1 MEIKRILNGINYE
14 ILQEVK
20 QDLSAKNMEYDSRK
34 INKGDI
40 FIALEGHTVDGHNFI
55 EKAVEN
61 GAETIFVSK
70 KDIPLIEGI
79 NFYYIENLSEDMGKI
94 ASNFYGYPQ
103 NALKI
108 IGVTGTNG
116 KTTTTYILEA
126 LLGEDK
132 TARLGT
138 VEYKIG
144 DEIIPAPNTTPMSL
158 DIVKMCKKAA
168 DKNLKYLVMEIS
180 SHGLELGRVNMLK
193 LDVAIFTNLT
203 EDHMD
208 FHKNMEN
215 YFNAKKKIFSL
226 LKDTR
231 NSVINID
238 DKYGQKY
245 IEYTNGLSYGLE
257 KGDITGKI
265 EHISRHGQKVELK
278 IFNNKYETELKLLGK
293 FNLYNL
299 LGAIGAVKYIGM
311 KDEDILEKI
320 KYIHGA
326 PGRFEPV
333 NIDADFTVIV
343 DYAHTGDAL
352 ENILKSVNELKTG
365 RVISVFGCGGDRDRE
380 KRPVM
385 GRIAEK
391 YSDFTIVTSDN
402 PRTEDPQEIIREIAT
417 GLQKDNHV
425 IQPDRAKAIEIA
437 VQNAEKDDI
446 IVIAGKGHETYQIIG
461 REKRHFDDRE
471 AVREALANL
480 ILRGEK

>member
-1 MEIKRILNGINYE
+1 MEIKRILNGIEYE
-14 ILQEVK
+14 VIQETAS
-20 QDLSAKNMEYDSRK
+20 DITAEGMEYDSRK
-34 INKGDI
+34 IKKGDI
-40 FIALEGHTVDGHNFI
+40 FIALEGHVVDGHDFI

-61 GAETIFVSK
+61 GAKTILVSK
-70 KDIPLIEGI
+70 KDISVIEGI
-79 NFYYIENLSEDMGKI
+79 NYYYVENLSENIGTI

-103 NALKI
+103 NNLHI

-144 DEIIPAPNTTPMSL
+144 DEIIPAPNTTPMSV
-158 DIVKMCKKAA
+158 DIVKMCKKAV
-168 DKNLKYLVMEIS
+168 DKGLKYLVMEIS

-193 LDVAIFTNLT
+193 LDVGIFTNLT
-203 EDHMD
+203 EDHLD
-208 FHKNMEN
+208 FHKTMEN
-215 YFNAKKKIFSL
+215 YFNAKKKMFDL
-226 LKDTR
+226 LKDMR

-238 DKYGQKY
+238 DKYGEKY
-245 IEYTNGLSYGLE
+245 ISYTNGLSYGIE

-265 EHISRHGQKVELK
+265 EKISRHGQKVELK

-299 LGAIGAVKYIGM
+299 LGAIGAVKCLGM

-320 KYIHGA
+320 KNIHGA

-333 NIDADFTVIV
+333 KIDTDFTVIV

-352 ENILKSVNELKTG
+352 ENILKSVNEIKTK
-365 RVISVFGCGGDRDRE
+365 RIITVFGCGGDRDRE

-391 YSDFTIVTSDN
+391 FSDLAVVTSDN
-402 PRTEDPQEIIREIAT
+402 PRTENPKEIIKEIAA
-417 GLQKDNHV
+417 GLKQDNHIIEV
-425 IQPDRAKAIEIA
+425 DRAKAIEIA
-437 VQNAEKDDI
+437 MQNAQKDDI
-446 IVIAGKGHETYQIIG
+446 IVIAGKGHENYQIIG
-461 REKRHFDDRE
+461 REKIHFDDRE
-471 AVREALANL
+471 AVQSAMAKL
-480 ILRGEK
+480 ISRGEK

>member
-1 MEIKRILNGINYE
+1 MEIKRILNGIKYE
-14 ILQEVK
+14 TLQEINGNI
-20 QDLSAKNMEYDSRK
+20 SAENMEYDSRK

-40 FIALEGHTVDGHNFI
+40 FIALAGHTVDGHDFI
-55 EKAVEN
+55 EKAVEK
-61 GAETIFVSK
+61 GAETIFVSR
-70 KDIPLIEGI
+70 KDIQFIDGI
-79 NFYYIENLSEDMGKI
+79 NYYYIENLSEDMGKI

-103 NALKI
+103 NSLKI

-126 LLGEDK
+126 LLGENK

-158 DIVKMCKKAA
+158 DIVKMCKKAV

-193 LDVAIFTNLT
+193 LDAAIFTNLT
-203 EDHMD
+203 QDHLD
-208 FHKNMEN
+208 FHKTMEN
-215 YFNAKKKIFSL
+215 YFHAKKKIFSL
-226 LKDTR
+226 LKDMR

-238 DKYGQKY
+238 DEYGKKYL
-245 IEYTNGLSYGLE
+245 EYTNGISYGLE

-265 EHISRHGQKVELK
+265 ENISRHGQKVELK

-299 LGAIGAVKYIGM
+299 LGAIGAVKCLGM
-311 KDEDILEKI
+311 KDEEIIEKI
-320 KYIHGA
+320 KNIHGA

-333 NIDADFTVIV
+333 KIDADFTVIV

-365 RVISVFGCGGDRDRE
+365 RVISVFGCGGDRDKG

-385 GRIAEK
+385 AEIAEK
-391 YSDFTIVTSDN
+391 YSDLTVATSDN
-402 PRTEDPQEIIREIAT
+402 PRTEDPEEI
-417 GLQKDNHV
+417 LKDIVKGFKKENHIIEV
-425 IQPDRAKAIEIA
+425 DRKKAVAIA
-437 VQNAEKDDI
+437 VQNAKKDDI

-461 REKRHFDDRE
+461 REKIHFDDRE
-471 AVREALANL
+471 VVQEALANL
-480 ILRGEK
+480 R

>member
-144 DEIIPAPNTTPMSL
+144 DEIILSL
-158 DIVKMCKKAA
+158 I
-168 DKNLKYLVMEIS
+168 
-180 SHGLELGRVNMLK
+180 
-193 LDVAIFTNLT
+193 
-203 EDHMD
+203 
-208 FHKNMEN
+208 
-215 YFNAKKKIFSL
+215 
-226 LKDTR
+226 
-231 NSVINID
+231 
-238 DKYGQKY
+238 
-245 IEYTNGLSYGLE
+245 
-257 KGDITGKI
+257 
-265 EHISRHGQKVELK
+265 HI
-278 IFNNKYETELKLLGK
+278 
-293 FNLYNL
+293 
-299 LGAIGAVKYIGM
+299 
-311 KDEDILEKI
+311 
-320 KYIHGA
+320 
-326 PGRFEPV
+326 
-333 NIDADFTVIV
+333 
-343 DYAHTGDAL
+343 
-352 ENILKSVNELKTG
+352 
-365 RVISVFGCGGDRDRE
+365 
-380 KRPVM
+380 
-385 GRIAEK
+385 
-391 YSDFTIVTSDN
+391 
-402 PRTEDPQEIIREIAT
+402 
-417 GLQKDNHV
+417 
-425 IQPDRAKAIEIA
+425 
-437 VQNAEKDDI
+437 
-446 IVIAGKGHETYQIIG
+446 
-461 REKRHFDDRE
+461 
-471 AVREALANL
+471 
-480 ILRGEK
+480 